1 MISGLEEY
9 YDKLFEKKAGMKKED
24 KDYFGVSDTM
34 RWCKDI
40 WRAIEKLP
48 NRKDMRE
55 EMTEKM
61 EDADFRAKC
70 TGDIGYF
77 VERDYWRDLLR
88 RYNFVEKAVKERLY
102 L

>member
-9 YDKLFEKKAGMKKED
+9 YDRLCEKRERMKRDD
-24 KDYFGVSDTM
+24 KDYINVSDTIG
-34 RWCKDI
+34 WCKDI
-40 WRAIEKLP
+40 WQAIEKLP

-55 EMTEKM
+55 EMTDKRET
-61 EDADFRAKC
+61 ADFKAKC

-77 VERDYWRDLLR
+77 VERDYWRDMIWEYDFLR
-88 RYNFVEKAVKERLY
+88 EAVKDRLY